1 MRMSEDTGTQTGI
14 ELRYDLMVERAL
26 LGVVRDALARVRDK
40 GLPGDHHFYITFH
53 TTHPGVVIPDDLRTR
68 YPSEMTIV
76 LQHQFSDLAITDDA
90 IALTLS
96 FAEVPARL
104 TIPFAAV
111 VAFAD
116 PSVQFGLQFTHSA
129 EDSEEEEPEKLDTET
144 QKNGPAEVVSLDSF
158 RKK

>member
-1 MRMSEDTGTQTGI
+1 MSEDTGTQTGI
-14 ELRYDLMVERAL
+14 QLRYDLMVERAL

-90 IALTLS
+90 FALTLS

>member
-1 MRMSEDTGTQTGI
+1 MSEDTGTHTGI
-14 ELRYDLMVERAL
+14 ELRYDLMV
-26 LGVVRDALARVRDK
+26 
-40 GLPGDHHFYITFH
+40 
-53 TTHPGVVIPDDLRTR
+53 
-68 YPSEMTIV
+68 EMTIV

-90 IALTLS
+90 FALTLS